1 MYKLRSRNQQLVN
14 QSEDATAKCVLL
26 EHQLEDANTRH
37 AALEKKYLDEFQ
49 DKLGSGTAS
58 PEGIVAADR
67 VARLE
72 QLLDRHKDQL
82 CNYSRLNPAVSASS
96 TPLSTIATELK
107 QTNVQSSS
115 NSSHRED
122 QDSRLES
129 QIGNLVEVISDA
141 SEQLISQD
149 KVNEMLSAEIKALQ
163 AQLEQ
168 TKKLPQT
175 SDGDA
180 PELRKELDIL
190 RRENRLMATAY
201 YDLASRLQMNSV
213 TLQRRAEPPRSWLN
227 IHRRQVDVATAVRR

>member
-1 MYKLRSRNQQLVN
+1 MN

-49 DKLGSGTAS
+49 DKLGSGRVSSEATF
-58 PEGIVAADR
+58 AADR
-67 VARLE
+67 VVRLE

-82 CNYSRLNPAVSASS
+82 RSHSSTKPAESAFSAS
-96 TPLSTIATELK
+96 LSTMITELK
-107 QTNVQSSS
+107 QLDVQNGSDGSLP
-115 NSSHRED
+115 ED
-122 QDSRLES
+122 QDSRLEH
-129 QIGNLVEVISDA
+129 QIGNLINIILNETG
-141 SEQLISQD
+141 QLESQA
-149 KVNEMLSAEIKALQ
+149 KVNETLTGEVKALQ
-163 AQLEQ
+163 SQLKEMKESSQ
-168 TKKLPQT
+168 A

-180 PELRKELDIL
+180 PGLRKEMEIL

-227 IHRRQVDVATAVRR
+227 IHRRQVDAATAVRR